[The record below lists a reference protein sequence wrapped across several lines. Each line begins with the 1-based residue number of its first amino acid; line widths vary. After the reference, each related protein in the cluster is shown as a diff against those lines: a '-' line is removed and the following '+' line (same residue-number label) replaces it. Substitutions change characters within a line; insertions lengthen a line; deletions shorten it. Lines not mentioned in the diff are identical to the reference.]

1 MATYE
6 YVTFKVTGLSE
17 NVIVSSSDELYSA
30 YYNQNGS
37 ATSGSFYA
45 GFPSNPNVSLNLVA
59 SALGSCISSEGV
71 SNVTFEVSNSGS
83 YDTLQWIKKIP
94 GTDTYS
100 DIEGETNTTY
110 KPLEIGTYA
119 VRGTITCTGSIYKS
133 SDIPISICPT
143 DLDNDGI
150 VDNLD
155 LDNDNDGILN
165 AVESLG
171 NGIINVS
178 LFFLNSFTSIFL
190 IIDSLIFN
198 LNVLVIKF
206 TPFNSITL
214 SNLYFFMIE
223 TSFFLKEI
231 FDFTIVKFS

>member
-1 MATYE
+1 MFHKLSSE
-6 YVTFKVTGLSE
+6 LKICHLYV
-17 NVIVSSSDELYSA
+17 IIDSA
-30 YYNQNGS
+30 GS
-37 ATSGSFYA
+37 
-45 GFPSNPNVSLNLVA
+45 GFPNVSLNLVA

-133 SDIPISICPT
+133 SDIPIGICPT

-171 NGIINVS
+171 NGIINISDPLNPSFSLTNGKVNTVTFSAELNKVS
-178 LFFLNSFTSIFL
+178 TVDPESNSLTGAESGTFRSLVAAAESGTNTYTINTTSKASQGQDELLFFHAKK
-190 IIDSLIFN
+190 D
-198 LNVLVIKF
+198 
-206 TPFNSITL
+206 P
-214 SNLYFFMIE
+214 
-223 TSFFLKEI
+223 
-231 FDFTIVKFS
+231 